1 VALDSTTQAFNLF
14 RVLVC
19 LFNLQKIHMPPRWK
33 TAALIWLGIYPT
45 ITLVLFLLGPLIAD
59 FPLPLKTL
67 CLTLIVVPIMVWVVL
82 PFLQK
87 LLGKWMMGK

>member
-1 VALDSTTQAFNLF
+1 LF
-14 RVLVC
+14 PGFAYTNKLKLKAV
-19 LFNLQKIHMPPRWK
+19 HMPPPRWK
-33 TAALIWLGIYPT
+33 TAVLIWLGIYPT
-45 ITLVLFLLGPLIAD
+45 ITLNLFLLGPLIAD

-87 LLGKWMMGK
+87 MLKGWMMGK